1 MCISISSHTTSQGTC
16 ISWIIC
22 DPGIHF
28 LTGVK
33 VLSYHGDSCVV
44 DVAPSNRPYIDRV
57 HNQLGVAIACNG
69 YAAKSSDEIGRLAV
83 ELLIRGQWD
92 IDIPQNLFH
101 VQLKSGCGNPTSR
114 LWSTLKDCWWFY
126 YIHMYKTFETTVFFI
141 RTQLFEHSFLVELE
155 FLYIFKQLFKHSFPV
170 ELEFFY
176 AFSDVIQGSEK
187 NQSIYQNLWIKIECK
202 ALHIFIFSFYL
213 PMC

>member
-1 MCISISSHTTSQGTC
+1 MILVFF
-16 ISWIIC
+16 
-22 DPGIHF
+22 F

-57 HNQLGVAIACNG
+57 HKQLGVAIAGNG

-83 ELLIRGQWD
+83 ELLMKDQWD

-114 LWSTLKDCWWFY
+114 LWSTLNQRLLEILLY
-126 YIHMYKTFETTVFFI
+126 SHVQTFETTWFFFNSYPVFM
-141 RTQLFEHSFLVELE
+141 VELE
-155 FLYIFKQLFKHSFPV
+155 FLYIFKQ
-170 ELEFFY
+170 
-176 AFSDVIQGSEK
+176 FSGRNWVLLCF
-187 NQSIYQNLWIKIECK
+187 LWC
-202 ALHIFIFSFYL
+202 L
-213 PMC
+213 P